1 MIIGRLPYLVFLAC
15 DRIFTI
21 MPLRLAK
28 SPRILLALALLFFA
42 AGAIWMVPPA
52 DEAAPAGALEVVDRL
67 VSGTVASMA
76 SPVFAFEEGWHVSA
90 LGADTSEP
98 EEPWSQPSGRVA
110 FQYSGRELAL
120 KLALGDYW
128 SYIFVSVDGR
138 PANRLPVLRGNLD
151 SQGGLAGYR
160 PLLAPE
166 KHTAEGPASEW
177 VVAHRASSEGP
188 HQVSVEVWR
197 GWGQTVLRGVA
208 VDGLPGSPRPIWP
221 AVLLALVGGWLAI
234 VAFSA
239 FTSTALAGGQ
249 PRSGALDSLLS
260 PLDRLV
266 SGLSRAVARL
276 RPVFLFF
283 LPWPVAVG
291 SALAGA
297 GLVGAGTL
305 IGSWPLTDAGLVL
318 LGVAGLQHPVL
329 WTGALLFG
337 LPFYLHPLPILPGRA
352 LNLIEIGVY
361 GGLTLVAARRIAP
374 LVAPRT
380 CGKAHS
386 ALDTRHSLFFI
397 LASVALV
404 AAFAAAERAVALRE
418 WRTVFLS
425 AAFFA
430 LLLHETLGSSENRN
444 SARTALALAWLAGG
458 AVVAAAGLF
467 QYVTEQNII
476 QAEGVNRVRAFYGS
490 PNNLGLYL
498 ERTGAVALALAL
510 FTRGSRGRAESGGSS
525 TGGERESFFG
535 AWKRAPAAA
544 RAGILFAV
552 PQLIAL
558 LLTFSKGAL
567 FLGLPAM
574 LLALAVAGRRLL
586 AAPGR
591 RFSARWGWGLA
602 AVAAA
607 MVLGLAPF
615 LGTERFRNLFDFQPD
630 STAGI
635 RLSLW
640 RSSVEMALDHWWLG
654 VGPDNF
660 LYSYRSGYI
669 LPSAWRDPSL
679 NHPHNV
685 ILDWWTRLGLP
696 GLALATAWLFLGVRS
711 LWQAA
716 KRDALAVGALAAV
729 AAALGH
735 GLIDASYALPD
746 LLLVWVF
753 LLHLFAPPTARRAKE
768 SPEEA
773 PTATSSLPP

>member
-1 MIIGRLPYLVFLAC
+1 MVS
-15 DRIFTI
+15 
-21 MPLRLAK
+21 LR
-28 SPRILLALALLFFA
+28 
-42 AGAIWMVPPA
+42 
-52 DEAAPAGALEVVDRL
+52 DEAAPEADAEIVDRL
-67 VSGTVASMA
+67 VSGAVASMA
-76 SPVFAFEEGWHVSA
+76 SPVFALEEGWHVSA
-90 LGADTSEP
+90 QGADTSEP
-98 EEPWSQPSGRVA
+98 DQPWIQPSGRLS

-120 KLALGDYW
+120 RLALGDYW

-138 PANRLPVLRGNLD
+138 PANRLPVLRGNFD
-151 SQGGLAGYR
+151 SQGRLGGYR

-166 KHTAEGPASEW
+166 KHTAEGPASQW
-177 VVAHRASSEGP
+177 VVVHSASGEGP

-208 VDGLPGSPRPIWP
+208 VDGLPGGPRPIWP
-221 AVLLALVGGWLAI
+221 AVLFALAGGWLAI
-234 VAFSA
+234 SAFSA
-239 FTSTALAGGQ
+239 FFGSVSAGGQ
-249 PRSGALDSLLS
+249 PRTGALFDLLT

-266 SGLSRAVARL
+266 SGVSRAVARL

-283 LPWPVAVG
+283 MPWPIAVG

-297 GLVGAGTL
+297 GMVGAGTL
-305 IGSWPLTDAGLVL
+305 IGSWPLTDAGLLL
-318 LGVAGLQHPVL
+318 LGLVGLQYPIV

-361 GGLTLVAARRIAP
+361 GGLALVAARRIAR
-374 LVAPRT
+374 LDAPRPR
-380 CGKAHS
+380 GKGRPP
-386 ALDTRHSLFFI
+386 LDSRHRLLFI
-397 LASVALV
+397 LVSVALV

-430 LLLHETLGSSENRN
+430 LLLHETLGSSEDRN

-498 ERTGAVALALAL
+498 ERTAAVALALAL
-510 FTRGSRGRAESGGSS
+510 FARGSRGGVERGRNL
-525 TGGERESFFG
+525 TGGGRNSFWG

-544 RAGILFAV
+544 RGGFILAV
-552 PQLIAL
+552 PQLMAL
-558 LLTFSKGAL
+558 LLTFSKGAI

-591 RFSARWGWGLA
+591 RLSARWGWGLA

-607 MVLGLAPF
+607 MILGLAPF
-615 LGTERFRNLFDFQPD
+615 WGTERFRNLFDFQPE

-640 RSSVEMALDHWWLG
+640 RSSAEMALDHLWLG

-660 LYSYRSGYI
+660 LYRYRSGYI

-696 GLALATAWLFLGVRS
+696 GLALATAWLVLGVRS

-753 LLHLFAPPTARRAKE
+753 LLHLFAPPTASRVME
-768 SPEEA
+768 SPEE
-773 PTATSSLPP
+773 PPPDPSTHLKAEG